1 MRMPRGVFV
10 GVGDTGCAGTGMM
23 TLPSIHGGKAV
34 SVRVPLRHYRLFS
47 RQPYIELDGPV
58 MRVRLPGIFGGRNLW
73 NLNVADV
80 AVVDTEPSSS
90 DDTGDDWVFEE
101 PVNIPFAATTS
112 PNVNPNLE
120 LLFKTPQRIPSL
132 RVSGAQSIGLPYF
145 QSRSA
150 AGVHI
155 DGLDLRAE
163 DPVAAVQTLAAARL
177 ERVDRTGA
185 WLRRHRAVTQDPALM
200 KVAKANDQ
208 RQRWVG
214 AVVTVVVVLMIG
226 LKIFGGDNPSNWELG
241 AVGLAL
247 LVAFGLPIWA
257 RRRGARPLAA
267 ERKH

>member
-1 MRMPRGVFV
+1 
-10 GVGDTGCAGTGMM
+10 MM
-23 TLPSIHGGKAV
+23 TMPSSQGGKAV
-34 SVRVPLRHYRLFS
+34 SVRVPLRHYRLVS

-73 NLNVADV
+73 TLNIADV
-80 AVVDTEPSSS
+80 AVVATEPSSS

-101 PVNIPFAATTS
+101 PVNIPFFATTS
-112 PNVNPNLE
+112 PDASPNLE
-120 LLFKTPQRIPSL
+120 LLFKARQRIPSL
-132 RVSGAQSIGLPYF
+132 RVSGAQFIGLPYF

-163 DPVAAVQTLAAARL
+163 DPVAAVETLAAAGM
-177 ERVDRTGA
+177 ERVDRTSA

-214 AVVTVVVVLMIG
+214 AVVMVVFTLLFALLVG
-226 LKIFGGDNPSNWELG
+226 LRIFGDGILDNWTVG
-241 AVGLAL
+241 AVGVAL

-257 RRRGARPLAA
+257 RRRGARPLAYG
-267 ERKH
+267 RKH

>member
-1 MRMPRGVFV
+1 
-10 GVGDTGCAGTGMM
+10 MM
-23 TLPSIHGGKAV
+23 TLPSSQGGKAV
-34 SVRVPLRHYRLFS
+34 SVRVPLRHYRLVS

-58 MRVRLPGIFGGRNLW
+58 MRVRLPGIFGGRNVW
-73 NLNVADV
+73 TLNIADV
-80 AVVDTEPSSS
+80 AVVATEPSSS

-120 LLFKTPQRIPSL
+120 LLFKSPQRIPSL

-150 AGVHI
+150 AGVQI
-155 DGLDLRAE
+155 DGLGLRAE
-163 DPVAAVQTLAAARL
+163 DPAAAVQTLAAAGM

-185 WLRRHRAVTQDPALM
+185 WLRRHRHVTQDPALLQ
-200 KVAKANDQ
+200 VAKANDQ

-214 AVVTVVVVLMIG
+214 AVGMGGAALLIG

-241 AVGLAL
+241 AVALGL
-247 LVAFGLPIWA
+247 LVVFGLPIWA
-257 RRRGARPLAA
+257 RRKGARPLAYD
-267 ERKH
+267 RKH

>member
-1 MRMPRGVFV
+1 LLSADEAFV
-10 GVGDTGCAGTGMM
+10 GFGDKGSAGTVMM
-23 TLPSIHGGKAV
+23 TLPSIHGGNAV
-34 SVRVPLRHYRLFS
+34 SERVPLRHYRLFS

-58 MRVRLPGIFGGRNLW
+58 MRLRLPGIFGGRNVW
-73 NLNVADV
+73 NLNIADV
-80 AVVDTEPSSS
+80 AVVATEPSSS

-120 LLFKTPQRIPSL
+120 LLFKKPQRIPSL
-132 RVSGAQSIGLPYF
+132 RVSGAQSIGLPYL
-145 QSRSA
+145 QSRSS

-163 DPVAAVQTLAAARL
+163 DPVAAVETLAAAGM
-177 ERVDRTGA
+177 ERVDRTSA
-185 WLRRHRAVTQDPALM
+185 WLRRHRHVTQDPALM
-200 KVAKANDQ
+200 KVAKGNDQ

-247 LVAFGLPIWA
+247 LVVFGLPIWA

-267 ERKH
+267 ERRH

>member
-1 MRMPRGVFV
+1 
-10 GVGDTGCAGTGMM
+10 MM
-23 TLPSIHGGKAV
+23 TLPSIHGGNAV
-34 SVRVPLRHYRLFS
+34 SVRVLLRHYRLLS

-58 MRVRLPGIFGGRNLW
+58 MRLRLPSIFGGRKVW

-80 AVVDTEPSSS
+80 AVVDIEPSGS

-132 RVSGAQSIGLPYF
+132 RVLGAQTIGLPYF
-145 QSRSA
+145 QSRRA

-163 DPVAAVQTLAAARL
+163 DPVAAVGTLAAAGM

-185 WLRRHRAVTQDPALM
+185 WLRRHRDVTQDPALM
-200 KVAKANDQ
+200 KVAEANDQ

-214 AVVTVVVVLMIG
+214 AVVMVVFALLVALR
-226 LKIFGGDNPSNWELG
+226 IFGDSISDNWAMG

-247 LVAFGLPIWA
+247 MVAFGLPVWA
-257 RRRGARPLAA
+257 RRRGARPLAS